1 MNAFYS
7 FEIDDYDGFGMVPF
21 GRPRSPPPS
30 IYMKPEER
38 WETIVEWE
46 HPDAKDV
53 LLVIAVLCLGW
64 SAKTIKELARTPQ
77 IQEAD
82 FMFGLYII
90 QVRGCPAIL
99 CDSKIIFLVESC
111 YLGALKDLIIDL

>member
-1 MNAFYS
+1 
-7 FEIDDYDGFGMVPF
+7 MVPF
-21 GRPRSPPPS
+21 ERPPSPPPS

-53 LLVIAVLCLGW
+53 LLVISVLCLDTIRPKGSDTTCW